1 MNTIKSIATK
11 GLLWIAIALTIPV
24 QSYADEDDSIR
35 TIKPLFDP
43 VVVKDTVPDISD
55 YPDTGKSV
63 DSDTMSV
70 RSGNTCKV
78 GTPSTEATVS
88 PMGAAVWS
96 ITFDTPPG
104 VSGMVPTV
112 GLAYSS
118 QSGVGNAGWGM
129 SISGVSSITRGTKTL
144 YHDGVVRGVKYYT
157 GDALFLDGRRLM
169 LHSGTEGVSGAIYV
183 LEGDPFTKVKITSYN
198 SSTGPLS
205 FEVTSPDGTISL
217 YGTTSSS
224 RLSIT
229 YGGGT
234 RYHAWY
240 ISRQEDP
247 NGNYA
252 EFTYMHDDLTI
263 YPEAITYGKN
273 KNTGT
278 GADNQIRFFYTNA
291 HDNTIRKFVVGG
303 TQGSV
308 RKCLERVKTMT
319 GNSVYREYALSY
331 APVSDSSTW
340 KYERLSSI
348 TCKNGAG
355 EEMNPV
361 TLGWSLLPGTART
374 VEIRD
379 ISTNDP
385 DPMVEKQDSL
395 FIAADLNGDGLADM
409 VRISRCS
416 HIAYNKAGD
425 RYVNWYTYVYVH
437 RSVRDANGGVTYQ
450 PALRYELEPQIDLGE
465 WKNLIGNNTIADIDG
480 DGLNDLVVPFYVNHP
495 YDSPYLYYRCI
506 LGKDVRNGSSTSYL
520 YYLPLVAAEEIP
532 PFVSGDFD
540 GNGIEDVAC
549 LEAKKSQGY
558 YHLDIAFRMPSYI
571 QNPVNIPLTLSHDPK
586 RLFVGDFNG
595 DGLPDLI
602 ALYDG
607 GHKIFYN
614 NGGNTASAIFS
625 NSNSTSGSSF
635 GDMWRVEQGDFNG
648 DGLAD
653 FLYVDK
659 DSPDYYFA
667 MNNGDGTF
675 SVSLAISYD
684 LHDQT
689 TNKDDHRFT
698 LTPMDIDRDGLTD
711 LVISK
716 ACFDHTGFPS
726 YSNEFTHTV
735 TAWLVSN
742 GSSLTEV
749 RRVRSYDLIDEAGSH
764 NVMFGDFD
772 GDGWPELAN
781 NGADWFTNTV
791 ANSDGCHMRIY
802 HASGFSPSSGKLT
815 TATDALGA
823 TTGFTYGC
831 SSDSDLYTHAYDSI
845 FPLANIHLPLVLVST
860 MTKNDGLTGIHATS
874 YRYAELRAHLQGKG
888 LLGFMDI
895 AARDNLTGVTTQ
907 NGTYVL
913 KPNHYV
919 PSSVYSITSMGYD
932 NDSTITTISVQSN
945 ASSRYMSFPVTKRNV
960 DMDGNVTITTTGY
973 NVIDGYVTVERT
985 EYGSP
990 LMYKEVSFHDY
1001 VRKGNRWLPGRI
1013 VSSQKHSDDTLA
1025 CSSTT
1030 ILTYSATG
1038 NPISVIE
1045 HYDSGLPLTTNTTYD
1060 TWGNVT
1066 SVSKTG
1072 QGVSTFSD
1080 NQVYDSTGRFV
1091 TRRYREPNG
1100 EDWRFTYD
1108 TWGNVL
1114 TETDAAET
1122 SNALTT
1128 TYQRD
1133 NWGDVT
1139 CITHPVGNTES
1150 FSSGW
1155 GTSYQARYYVLC
1167 EAAGKAPMKTWYDV
1181 CGREYIHWTKDK
1193 KNVESTETIS
1203 LNAWGNVSHVAR
1215 TTGNLTNVETHGYD
1229 TRGRVVSSFKT
1240 GHGTTT
1246 YTYGNQSK
1254 TAFHNNREY
1263 TTTYDAWGNVL
1274 TSSDPVSS
1282 VEYTYGSIGKPVAI
1296 GSGNSEI
1303 TIEYDHAGR
1312 KTRLDDP
1319 DAGTTTYAYS
1329 ADGKLL
1335 QQTDERGILTQNT
1348 YDALGRLATSV
1359 CDTLTTTYTYG
1370 TSGNGKLRLVKRQTN
1385 NMSDEYTYDT
1395 YGRVVFVKRTF
1406 PDGVQ
1411 MGHTYTYNSLDQIS
1425 SHTYPSNFTI
1435 SYTYDNNGY
1444 RDGVWADNTHIWSVQ
1459 SFNGT
1464 TTRYQYGNTTVIDS
1478 VSTAGRLLERYVR
1491 RNGQNS
1497 KLYRM
1502 AFSWNNTTGN
1512 LMSRTGV
1519 KGPGVTETF
1528 TYDSLDRLLCVS
1540 QGNSVTEAITYGDD
1554 GNILSK
1560 TGMGSYGYFGVQPH
1574 AVTQVDNTDYLITSA
1589 SQQIA
1594 YNPFGKA
1601 ALIMEGANSQR
1612 LFYGPDKTRWMQ
1624 VDSLNGQVASKTY
1637 YFDDFEMRVS
1647 GNHTHKY
1654 HYLEEGL
1661 LTYKYDSSVT
1671 DHYYLLT
1678 DNVGSITHVVN
1689 GEGGSMFDAGYDAWG
1704 EQNVTSNTIGFFRGY
1719 GGHEMLPLYRLVN
1732 MDGRMYDYALA
1743 RFLSPDDYVQE
1754 LGNSQNFNRYSYCLN
1769 NPLKYTDPN
1778 GEIWWMPILVGT
1790 AIGAYTGASIQ
1801 SESALFWNWKNDAW
1815 KGAIAG
1821 GIVGASIGYMFAGS
1835 ALAPTNGLF
1844 SGVGMKEGVTL
1855 SKAATYVGAIINGGT
1870 TNIAITSLTG
1880 GGFNEAWK
1888 SGISGMITNAWA
1900 VSGGFGMVKAW
1911 NSTNK
1916 LNKIFGKLGYQALGS
1931 TIESVTHNW
1940 TRNRNLFSK
1949 IVLGVGPINVR
1960 LQKGKNLLQLE
1971 DNIENLLGNTAC
1983 LVNAAFGAKLQWDW
1997 NNLSMKSAGGIGE
2010 WIYPSYRYNSGLT
2023 VNAIMGNNFLKG
2035 VYNHETYHLWQE
2047 RAMLHSFYYN
2057 YFFNGLTS
2065 FIYKGKFVDGY
2076 NIYESIP
2083 HKSLWWPSMH

>member
-1 MNTIKSIATK
+1 MKSIATK
-11 GLLWIAIALTIPV
+11 GLLWIALALTIPV
-24 QSYADEDDSIR
+24 QSYADEEDSIR

-43 VVVKDTVPDISD
+43 VVVKDTVPDISNC
-55 YPDTGKSV
+55 PDIGKSV
-63 DSDTMSV
+63 DSDTKSV

-78 GTPSTEATVS
+78 GTPSTEASVS

-144 YHDGVVRGVKYYT
+144 YHDGVVRGVKYDT

-278 GADNQIRFFYTNA
+278 GAYNQIRFFYTNA

-331 APVSDSSTW
+331 APVSDGSTW

-374 VEIRD
+374 VDTLD
-379 ISTNDP
+379 ISTDDP

-395 FIAADLNGDGLADM
+395 LFAADLNGDGLADM
-409 VRISRCS
+409 VRISYCK
-416 HIAYNKAGD
+416 HYLYNSPNSQYWEGH
-425 RYVNWYTYVYVH
+425 TYVYIH
-437 RSVRDANGGVTYQ
+437 RSSRDGNGNVTYL
-450 PALRYELEPQIDLGE
+450 PALRYDFGGQINYDD
-465 WKNLIGNNTIADIDG
+465 WKYLMGSKATADIDG
-480 DGLNDLVVPFYVNHP
+480 DGLNDLVIP
-495 YDSPYLYYRCI
+495 YYANSPSGSSFLRFRCI
-506 LGKDVRNGSSTSYL
+506 MGNDVRDGSSTSYL
-520 YYLPLVAAEEIP
+520 YDLPLVAAEDMP
-532 PFVSGDFD
+532 PFLSGDID
-540 GNGIEDVAC
+540 GNGLEDVVC
-549 LEAKKSQGY
+549 LEAKMAQGY
-558 YHLDIAFRMPSYI
+558 YHLGISFSLPSNAR
-571 QNPVNIPLTLSHDPK
+571 NPVNIPLTLPQKPK
-586 RLFVGDFNG
+586 RLFVGDCNS

-602 ALYDG
+602 ALYNG
-607 GHKIFYN
+607 GYKIFYN
-614 NGGNTASAIFS
+614 NGGNTASALFS
-625 NSNSTSGSSF
+625 DSNSTSGSSF

-653 FLYVDK
+653 FVYVDD

-684 LHDQT
+684 LHDQST
-689 TNKDDHRFT
+689 DRDDHRFT

-716 ACFDHTGFPS
+716 ACFEHHGGFAQTDSFTSTLTG
-726 YSNEFTHTV
+726 
-735 TAWLVSN
+735 WLVSN

-749 RRVRSYDLIDEAGSH
+749 RRVRSYDLIDEAGPQNIMLS
-764 NVMFGDFD
+764 DFD

-791 ANSDGCHMRIY
+791 ANSDGCRIRVY
-802 HASGFSPSSGKLT
+802 HASGFSPASGKLT

-823 TTGFTYGC
+823 TTSITYGA
-831 SSDSDLYTHAYDSI
+831 SSNPDLFTHTFGST
-845 FPLANIHLPLVLVST
+845 FPLADIHYPLTLVST
-860 MTKNDGLTGIHATS
+860 MTKNNGLAGTHAVS
-874 YRYAELRAHLQGKG
+874 YRYAGLKAHMQGKG

-907 NGTYVL
+907 NGTL
-913 KPNHYV
+913 TFNTSHYV
-919 PSSVYSITSMGYD
+919 PSRVYSITSMGYD
-932 NDSTITTISVQSN
+932 NDSTVTTISVQAN
-945 ASSRYMSFPVTKRNV
+945 ASSRYMSFPVTRRNV
-960 DMDGNVTITTTGY
+960 DMDGNVTTATTGY
-973 NVIDGYVTVERT
+973 NVIDGYITVERT

-990 LMYKEVSFHDY
+990 LMYKQVNYSDH
-1001 VRKGNRWLPGRI
+1001 VRKGNRCLPGRI
-1013 VSSQKHSDDTLA
+1013 VSSQKHSDDTQA
-1025 CSSTT
+1025 WTSTT

-1038 NPISVIE
+1038 NPVSIIE
-1045 HYDSGLPLTTNTTYD
+1045 HYGSGQPLTTNTTYD

-1080 NQVYDSTGRFV
+1080 NYEYDSTGRFV
-1091 TRRYREPNG
+1091 TRRHRDPNG
-1100 EDWRFTYD
+1100 EDYRFTYD
-1108 TWGNVL
+1108 TWGSVL
-1114 TETDAAET
+1114 SKTDDAET
-1122 SNALTT
+1122 SNPLTT

-1139 CITHPVGNTES
+1139 CITHPVGNTET

-1193 KNVESTETIS
+1193 KNVETTETIS
-1203 LNAWGNVSHVAR
+1203 LNTWGNVSQIVR
-1215 TTGNLTNVETHGYD
+1215 ITGNLTNVETNGYD

-1240 GHGTTT
+1240 GYGTTT
-1246 YTYGNQSK
+1246 YTYGNRCK
-1254 TAFHNNREY
+1254 TALHNNREY

-1274 TSSDPVSS
+1274 TSTDPVSS
-1282 VEYTYGSIGKPVAI
+1282 VEYAYGSIGKPVSI
-1296 GSGNSEI
+1296 SSGDSEI
-1303 TIEYDHAGR
+1303 TIGYDHAGR
-1312 KTRLDDP
+1312 KIQLDDP

-1335 QQTDERGILTQNT
+1335 QQTDGRGILTQNS
-1348 YDALGRLATSV
+1348 YDTLGRLVTSI

-1370 TSGNGKLRLVKRQTN
+1370 TSGHGKLRLVKRQTN
-1385 NMSDEYTYDT
+1385 DMSDEYTYDT

-1435 SYTYDNNGY
+1435 TYTYDNNGY
-1444 RDGVWADNTHIWSVQ
+1444 RDGVWAGDTHIWSVQ
-1459 SFNGT
+1459 SFDGT
-1464 TTRYQYGNTTVIDS
+1464 TTKYQYGNTTVTDS

-1519 KGPGVTETF
+1519 KEPGVTETF
-1528 TYDSLDRLLCVS
+1528 TYDSLDRLLSVS
-1540 QGNSVTEAITYGDD
+1540 QGNSVTDAITYGDD

-1560 TGMGSYGYFGVQPH
+1560 TGMGSYGYFGIQPH

-1601 ALIMEGANSQR
+1601 ALIMEGVNSQR
-1612 LFYGPDKTRWMQ
+1612 LFYGSDKTRWMQ
-1624 VDSLNGQVASKTY
+1624 VDSVNGQVTAKTY

-1654 HYLEEGL
+1654 HFLEEGL
-1661 LTYKYDSSVT
+1661 LTYKYDSWLT

-1704 EQNVTSNTIGFFRGY
+1704 KQKVMSNSIGFFRGY
-1719 GGHEMLPLYRLVN
+1719 GGHEMLPQYRLVN

-1754 LGNSQNFNRYSYCLN
+1754 PGNCQNFNRYSYCLN
-1769 NPLKYTDPN
+1769 NPLKYTDPDGDFFIGTILN
-1778 GEIWWMPILVGT
+1778 GMKDLVVNTFGKVWKQGINAWTKKENWHST
-1790 AIGAYTGASIQ
+1790 AMSFKID
-1801 SESALFWNWKNDAW
+1801 K
-1815 KGAIAG
+1815 
-1821 GIVGASIGYMFAGS
+1821 
-1835 ALAPTNGLF
+1835 GLF
-1844 SGVGMKEGVTL
+1844 HGNLRQLVSRFTWELPQTYLGYI
-1855 SKAATYVGAIINGGT
+1855 AATLQNTVNGVKSVSYYGGAT
-1870 TNIAITSLTG
+1870 
-1880 GGFNEAWK
+1880 
-1888 SGISGMITNAWA
+1888 A
-1900 VSGGFGMVKAW
+1900 VETYAKEWGAF
-1911 NSTNK
+1911 T
-1916 LNKIFGKLGYQALGS
+1916 LGS
-1931 TIESVTHNW
+1931 FVIGNRGLQADPYNTLFQHEYGHYLQSQRFGLFYIQRCGLPSLLDCCRSKDSMAKHPHNHHPVDQDANIRAFKYFKKHVEGYDVK
-1940 TRNRNLFSK
+1940 TDK
-1949 IVLGVGPINVR
+1949 T
-1960 LQKGKNLLQLE
+1960 
-1971 DNIENLLGNTAC
+1971 DNG
-1983 LVNAAFGAKLQWDW
+1983 WD
-1997 NNLSMKSAGGIGE
+1997 LD
-2010 WIYPSYRYNSGLT
+2010 
-2023 VNAIMGNNFLKG
+2023 VNAI
-2035 VYNHETYHLWQE
+2035 
-2047 RAMLHSFYYN
+2047 
-2057 YFFNGLTS
+2057 
-2065 FIYKGKFVDGY
+2065 IGY
-2076 NIYESIP
+2076 D
-2083 HKSLWWPSMH
+2083 KSLSYYDPVNQNAMGSKLHLGWADYCFGPSLLVPSIFNIISLHQ